1 MRRTLLIAALAA
13 VALVTVACADDGG
26 NGGSTS
32 IDITLQEWAVVP
44 SQASTP
50 AGEITFAISNDGQET
65 HEFVVIRTDLPIL
78 DLPTNEDGSV
88 SEEGE
93 GMEVID
99 EVEDIPSGDN
109 ATLTITLEA
118 GSYALICNIV
128 EEENGEVESHFQ
140 MGMRT
145 SFEVQ

>member
-1 MRRTLLIAALAA
+1 MRRTLLVAALVA

-26 NGGSTS
+26 NGEPTS
-32 IDITLQEWAVVP
+32 IDVTLQEWAVVP

-145 SFEVQ
+145 SFEVR

>member
-65 HEFVVIRTDLPIL
+65 HEFVVVRTDLPIL

-109 ATLTITLEA
+109 ATLTVTLEA
-118 GSYALICNIV
+118 GTYALICNIV

-145 SFEVQ
+145 SFEVR